1 MEEDVELK
9 FGKGLLSGYLS
20 VVLGIASLCGVLCF
34 RFPQLL
40 TSEEFRAAYTV
51 DFVRT
56 TLFITLVIA
65 YIMGIISYVLN
76 QTKTLVW
83 IGICSAFTASL
94 LGGSRIEIQAY
105 DSTAYSL
112 GLQTF
117 IRSIPIWGQFL
128 IAVFLADLFQHWTHR
143 AHHKSVMLWKF
154 HSIHHSSHAM
164 DWLAGSRTH
173 LVEIFITR
181 AMVMVP
187 LYVCGLS
194 EAALNSY
201 VILVGVQAV
210 AIHANLGINFSPLRY
225 ILATPQFHH
234 WHHAKD
240 ADYVDA
246 NYAVHLPLIDMMFG
260 TYRCP
265 KGKWPDEYGIVSGEP
280 PPSFWNKL
288 LHPFRR
294 PKRKDDS

>member
-1 MEEDVELK
+1 
-9 FGKGLLSGYLS
+9 
-20 VVLGIASLCGVLCF
+20 
-34 RFPQLL
+34 
-40 TSEEFRAAYTV
+40 
-51 DFVRT
+51 
-56 TLFITLVIA
+56 
-65 YIMGIISYVLN
+65 
-76 QTKTLVW
+76 
-83 IGICSAFTASL
+83 
-94 LGGSRIEIQAY
+94 
-105 DSTAYSL
+105 
-112 GLQTF
+112 
-117 IRSIPIWGQFL
+117 
-128 IAVFLADLFQHWTHR
+128 
-143 AHHKSVMLWKF
+143 
-154 HSIHHSSHAM
+154 M

-280 PPSFWNKL
+280 PPSSWNKL

>member
-1 MEEDVELK
+1 LQR
-9 FGKGLLSGYLS
+9 LHRQP
-20 VVLGIASLCGVLCF
+20 A
-34 RFPQLL
+34 R
-40 TSEEFRAAYTV
+40 
-51 DFVRT
+51 
-56 TLFITLVIA
+56 
-65 YIMGIISYVLN
+65 
-76 QTKTLVW
+76 
-83 IGICSAFTASL
+83 
-94 LGGSRIEIQAY
+94 RIEIQAY